1 VNPLDLAGPVGA
13 VAGHVQVARCM
24 ADVSFLALLLALSF
38 GFLRAKKQ
46 VLHEEAEA
54 ALEADFLRLER
65 DSALADAAQP
75 VATREGPRK

>member
-1 VNPLDLAGPVGA
+1 MNPLELTGPVGA
-13 VAGHVQVARCM
+13 VAGHVQVARWM
-24 ADVSFLALLLALSF
+24 AGASFFALLLALSF

-65 DSALADAAQP
+65 DSALDDAAPP
-75 VATREGPRK
+75 VATREGPRT

>member
-1 VNPLDLAGPVGA
+1 MNPLELTGPVGA
-13 VAGHVQVARCM
+13 VAGHAQVARWM
-24 ADVSFLALLLALSF
+24 AGASFFALLLALSF
-38 GFLRAKKQ
+38 GFLRTKKQ

-65 DSALADAAQP
+65 DAALDDAGPP